1 MFSFVQHRKIWYI
14 ISLLVIVPGLISLA
28 LQGLNLG
35 IEYTGGNL
43 MEVRLSQDVT
53 INQVRDVVEEL
64 ELGSARNVQ
73 KSGTDVFMIRTR
85 DLTEDESARLITT
98 LEQRFGQMVLLGNE
112 MVSPTIGK
120 ELAYKAILALLV
132 AAALMLLYITFRF
145 EFKQGLAAVL
155 GLLHNTFIVLG
166 VFSIFQLEVD
176 GAFVAAILTVI
187 GYSINDTIIIFDRM
201 RENMKMRKK
210 DETLEDLVNVSLWQT
225 LTRSVNTVL
234 TVIFVLVAL
243 LLLGG
248 ATISNLILALLIGI
262 TSGVYASIF
271 IASNLWYDL
280 KMMPAKAKS

>member
-262 TSGVYASIF
+262 TSGAYASIF